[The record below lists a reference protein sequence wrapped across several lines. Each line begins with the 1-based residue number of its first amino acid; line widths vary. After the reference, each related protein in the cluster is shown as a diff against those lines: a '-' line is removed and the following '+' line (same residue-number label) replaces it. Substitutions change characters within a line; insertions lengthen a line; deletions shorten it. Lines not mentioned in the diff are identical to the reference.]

1 MDGSYLNY
9 SNLMNSAVADATQKA
24 SQEKEAFES
33 KLAKVGAEKSELLD
47 LTNLAV
53 MPFEAKVS
61 KEGLSALSKGVDK
74 ISGGKITEFN
84 KFINK
89 KLTRVKTNAEKQLE
103 KVKDKF
109 KSKEEQEAE
118 PQEETSEAPSG
129 ESGEVVAPEAV
140 ETTDSAGIDLYSF
153 KDIAQDSG
161 LYREYIRKT
170 QPDYEGNDD
179 LIEQSRQADLTN
191 INNGLENG
199 DRVVFLERGE
209 RDSLAPMRDEMMR
222 RQQEAQPEDE
232 GAEGNSNVDVANNQ
246 ARSDVAEQTSTT
258 EQNAV
263 DSASNNAVRDAGE
276 NAGIDAGGAGVD
288 ADAGAIAGNVA
299 GDVADAG
306 AGGALMDNP
315 FTFFIGL
322 ALMIGGIVGGVEGS
336 RSIKNPTPKPVAV
349 PNVSTQFGM

>member
-9 SNLMNSAVADATQKA
+9 SSLMNSALADATQKA
-24 SQEKEAFES
+24 TQQKEQYES

-47 LTNLAV
+47 FTNLAV

-89 KLTRVKTNAEKQLE
+89 KLTRVKTNAEKQLD

-109 KSKEEQEAE
+109 KSKEQKDAE
-118 PQEETSEAPSG
+118 PEEETSENPSG
-129 ESGEVVAPEAV
+129 ESGEVAPEAV
-140 ETTDSAGIDLYSF
+140 ETSTDTAGTDLYSLRE
-153 KDIAQDSG
+153 IAQDSG
-161 LYREYIRKT
+161 LYRDYIRKT
-170 QPDYEGNDD
+170 QPDYEGTDD

-258 EQNAV
+258 EGNAV
-263 DSASNNAVRDAGE
+263 DSASSNAVSTAGE
-276 NAGIDAGGAGVD
+276 NAGIDAGGAG
-288 ADAGAIAGNVA
+288 ADAGGAI
-299 GDVADAG
+299 GDAVGGGIADAG
-306 AGGALMDNP
+306 VGGALMDNP

-322 ALMIGGIVGGVEGS
+322 AMMIGGIVGGVEGS
-336 RSIKNPTPKPVAV
+336 RSIKNPTPVPVAV

>member
-9 SNLMNSAVADATQKA
+9 SNLMNSALADATQKA
-24 SQEKEAFES
+24 SQEKEAFEG

-61 KEGLSALSKGVDK
+61 KEGLTALSKGVDK

-84 KFINK
+84 KFVNK
-89 KLTRVKTNAEKQLE
+89 KLTRVKTNAEKQLG
-103 KVKDKF
+103 KLKDKF

-170 QPDYEGNDD
+170 LPDYEGTDD
-179 LIEQSRQADLTN
+179 LIEQSRIADLTN
-191 INNGLENG
+191 INNGLDDG

-232 GAEGNSNVDVANNQ
+232 GSEGNSNVDVANNQ

-263 DSASNNAVRDAGE
+263 DSASNNAIADAGE
-276 NAGIDAGGAGVD
+276 NAGIDAGGASAGAD
-288 ADAGAIAGNVA
+288 ADALAGNIAGDTA
-299 GDVADAG
+299 LDG

>member
-9 SNLMNSAVADATQKA
+9 SSLMNSALADATQKA
-24 SQEKEAFES
+24 TQQKEQFES

-47 LTNLAV
+47 FTNLAV

-109 KSKEEQEAE
+109 KSKEQQEAE
-118 PQEETSEAPSG
+118 PEEETSENPSG
-129 ESGEVVAPEAV
+129 ESGEVAPEAV

-170 QPDYEGNDD
+170 LPDYEGTDD

-209 RDSLAPMRDEMMR
+209 RDSLAPMRDELMR

-258 EQNAV
+258 EQNSV
-263 DSASNNAVRDAGE
+263 DSASSNAVRDAGE
-276 NAGIDAGGAGVD
+276 NAGIDAGESEG
-288 ADAGAIAGNVA
+288 ADALAGNIASNLA
-299 GDVADAG
+299 GDTALDG

-322 ALMIGGIVGGVEGS
+322 AMMIGGIVGGVEGS